1 MSTINR
7 LKSLP
12 SSERAYQI
20 WKRKYP
26 FPEMDRFIEP
36 FTISPFVVSPFANKQ
51 LVSSHLVQKTRRAL
65 YLSSVEMARRM
76 EVSPQCYHQLEKSE
90 LKESLQIGQL
100 KRMAEAM
107 DCELIYALKPKSN
120 QVYSK
125 VLWQQ
130 LYKIVQEHPWSRHQ
144 RIRTDLHI
152 VEYNFARFLLRKAS
166 IRKKMGWTQRITDDE
181 GASIPF

>member
-1 MSTINR
+1 MNR
-7 LKSLP
+7 QKSLP
-12 SSERAYQI
+12 SSERAYQV

-26 FPEMDRFIEP
+26 FPEMDRFIAPFVLSP
-36 FTISPFVVSPFANKQ
+36 FTNKQ
-51 LVSSHLVQKTRRAL
+51 LVSNILAQKTRRAL
-65 YLSSVEMARRM
+65 YLSSGEMARRM
-76 EVSPQCYHQLEKSE
+76 KISPQCYHQLEKSE

-120 QVYSK
+120 QVFSK
-125 VLWQQ
+125 VLWDQ

-144 RIRTDLHI
+144 RIRADLHI
-152 VEYNFARFLLRKAS
+152 VEYNFARFLLKNAS
-166 IRKKMGWTQRITDDE
+166 IRKKMGWTQRIRDDE